1 MIESRIVAD
10 KRAADLIRQLS
21 ARYGPLSIQ
30 IQGNSEDGFTP
41 KCVPVY
47 DGFPAAGGAYLG
59 EVEDCP
65 CYLYPEE
72 GGHYARSLYMLRTA
86 KGASAAS
93 LDKALFS
100 VSMGLLPEESAAN
113 VRMFSYLFGY
123 RDSWG

>member
-21 ARYGPLSIQ
+21 ARYGPLAFQ
-30 IQGNSEDGFTP
+30 IHESDDGLSP
-41 KCVPVY
+41 KCVPACS
-47 DGFPAAGGAYLG
+47 GFPVAGSGAYLG

-65 CYLYPEE
+65 CYLYSEE
-72 GGHYARSLYMLRTA
+72 RSRYRRSLYMLRVA

-93 LDKALFS
+93 LDKALFR
-100 VSMGLLPEESAAN
+100 VDTALLPAESAAN